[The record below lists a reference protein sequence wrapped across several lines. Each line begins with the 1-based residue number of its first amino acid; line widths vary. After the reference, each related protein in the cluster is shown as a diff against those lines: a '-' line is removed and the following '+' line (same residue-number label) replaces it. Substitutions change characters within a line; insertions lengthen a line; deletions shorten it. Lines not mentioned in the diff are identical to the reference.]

1 MRSTRSKARRR
12 SAGFTLIEVMVA
24 LFVLALMSGMAWQ
37 GVDMVMRSREVNQQR
52 MERLLRVQA
61 VLTQW
66 EADLR
71 QLVDTQV
78 VPALAFDGANLRLT
92 RLQGGEVQLVTWT
105 LRGRTLT
112 RWAATPTHAV
122 DALQEAYMTSH
133 QLLGNEPGALAA
145 LDGVGSLQ
153 VYFFDGSSNA
163 WRNAQSS
170 GDVQMAEA
178 PAPAPE
184 AASAPGPAPS
194 PAASGASAPAPAAPA
209 PPPPPVAVPKAA
221 DGRDALPDGVR
232 LVIGLTGADG
242 ATSAGRITRDMRLVH
257 P

>member
-1 MRSTRSKARRR
+1 MPRPSFTPPLRPRP
-12 SAGFTLIEVMVA
+12 AGFTLIEVMVA

-52 MERLLRVQA
+52 MERLLRVQS

-78 VPALAFDGANLRLT
+78 VPSLAFDGANLRLT
-92 RLQGGEVQLVTWT
+92 RLQGGEVQFVTWT
-105 LRGRTLT
+105 LRGRSLV
-112 RWAATPTHAV
+112 RWTATPTHAV
-122 DALQEAYMTSH
+122 DSLQEAYMTSH
-133 QLLGNEPGALAA
+133 QLLGTEPGSLTALE
-145 LDGVGSLQ
+145 GVSSLQ

-170 GDVQMAEA
+170 GDAQTSETA
-178 PAPAPE
+178 PLPPP
-184 AASAPGPAPS
+184 AASAPP
-194 PAASGASAPAPAAPA
+194 PAASGTATAAPPAPAAGRTA
-209 PPPPPVAVPKAA
+209 N
-221 DGRDALPDGVR
+221 GRDALPDGVR
-232 LVIGLTGADG
+232 LVIGLADRDGGAG
-242 ATSAGRITRDMRLVH
+242 AGQITRELRLVH

>member
-1 MRSTRSKARRR
+1 MPRLVTPPTARLR

-37 GVDMVMRSREVNQQR
+37 GVDMVMRSREVNQLR
-52 MERLLRVQA
+52 MERLLRVQS

-71 QLVDTQV
+71 QLTDTQV
-78 VPALAFDGANLRLT
+78 VPALSFDGANLRLT

-105 LRGRTLT
+105 LRGRTLL
-112 RWAATPTHAV
+112 RWAAAPTHAV

-133 QLLGNEPGALAA
+133 QLPGNEPGALAA
-145 LDGVGSLQ
+145 LDGVASLQ
-153 VYFFDGSSNA
+153 VHFFDASSNA

-170 GDVQMAEA
+170 GDIQMAEA
-178 PAPAPE
+178 ATPAPE
-184 AASAPGPAPS
+184 AASASS
-194 PAASGASAPAPAAPA
+194 PATGGASAPAAAT
-209 PPPPPVAVPKAA
+209 PPPSAATPKAA
-221 DGRDALPDGVR
+221 NGRDALPDGVR
-232 LVIGLTGADG
+232 LVIGLTGNDG
-242 ATSAGRITRDMRLVH
+242 ATSAGQITREMRLVH

>member
-1 MRSTRSKARRR
+1 MSRRSALPAVRLR

-52 MERLLRVQA
+52 MERLLRVQS

-71 QLVDTQV
+71 QLTDTQV
-78 VPALAFDGANLRLT
+78 VPALSFDGANLRLT

-112 RWAATPTHAV
+112 RWTAAPTHAV
-122 DALQEAYMTSH
+122 DALQEAYMASH

-145 LDGVGSLQ
+145 LDGVASLQ

-170 GDVQMAEA
+170 GDVQLGEA
-178 PAPAPE
+178 AAPAPE
-184 AASAPGPAPS
+184 AASAPS
-194 PAASGASAPAPAAPA
+194 PAASGASTPAAAAA
-209 PPPPPVAVPKAA
+209 PPPVVAPVVPPKGAN
-221 DGRDALPDGVR
+221 GRDALPDGVR
-232 LVIGLTGADG
+232 LVIGLTGRDD
-242 ATSAGRITRDMRLVH
+242 ATSAGTITREMRLVH

>member
-1 MRSTRSKARRR
+1 MPRRPAPNPHRTADRRR

-52 MERLLRVQA
+52 MERLLRVQS

-66 EADLR
+66 EVDLR

-78 VPALAFDGANLRLT
+78 VPALTFDGANLRLT

-105 LRGRTLT
+105 LRGNTLL
-112 RWAATPTHAV
+112 RWAAAPTHAV

-145 LDGVGSLQ
+145 LDGVASLQ
-153 VYFFDGSSNA
+153 LYYFDASSNA

-170 GDVQMAEA
+170 GDVEDADAAA
-178 PAPAPE
+178 PAPAPVV
-184 AASAPGPAPS
+184 PR
-194 PAASGASAPAPAAPA
+194 APAAT
-209 PPPPPVAVPKAA
+209 PKSGA
-221 DGRDALPDGVR
+221 GREALPDGVR
-232 LVIGLTGADG
+232 LVIGLTGQDG
-242 ATSAGRITRDMRLVH
+242 GSSAGQITREMRLVH